1 MAPGI
6 YFLRGKQLL
15 MIRGVIFDMDGL
27 LVDTE
32 IVSLEVYQTML
43 DNARA
48 PILSSDD
55 YAAFYSG
62 HNSIDNMKKLIKD
75 YRLHYTLEQGLA
87 ISEKIET
94 KLL

>member
-1 MAPGI
+1 
-6 YFLRGKQLL
+6 